1 MFARLLKINLKPNHV
16 IEFNKALES
25 QVLPMLRK
33 EQGFQDLITFAGQ
46 NGTEMVSIS
55 LWDRKENADAYNG
68 RAYPEVL
75 KALAD
80 VLDGSPQVR
89 TYEVANSTMH
99 KIPVPAIV

>member
-1 MFARLLKINLKPNHV
+1 MFARILKINLKPNHV
-16 IEFNKALES
+16 AEFNKAVEK
-25 QVLPMLRK
+25 QVLPTLRK
-33 EQGFQDLITFAGQ
+33 EQGFQDLITFAGPS
-46 NGTEMVSIS
+46 GTEMVAIS
-55 LWDRKENADAYNG
+55 LWDRKESAEAYNG

-99 KIPVPAIV
+99 KIPVHATV